1 LEKRG
6 LCALGWSLTDEFGE
20 LTAGVV
26 DDLARPPGEVVQLGP
41 HEAVQAEFEGDR
53 ALAAKK
59 ECVRVR
65 VMLLRA
71 ALLVLLL
78 LLTG

>member
-20 LTAGVV
+20 LAAGVV

-41 HEAVQAEFEGDR
+41 HEAVQAEFEGGR
-53 ALAAKK
+53 ALAGE

-65 VMLLRA
+65 VMLLGA
-71 ALLVLLL
+71 ALLVLWGLRLL
-78 LLTG
+78 